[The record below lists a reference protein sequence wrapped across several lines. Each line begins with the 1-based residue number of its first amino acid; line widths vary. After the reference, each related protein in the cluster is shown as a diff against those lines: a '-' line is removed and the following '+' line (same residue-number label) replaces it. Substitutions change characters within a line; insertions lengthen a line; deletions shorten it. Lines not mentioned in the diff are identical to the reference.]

1 MRKINVGIIGFGV
14 VGQRRKKFIINNR
27 NYNLITISDVRF
39 NKNFKKKK
47 IFYFKNYKDVLKL
60 QNLDAVYVTLP
71 NYLASQVT
79 IDFLKKGVH
88 VFCEKP
94 PGRNPS
100 DIKKVILQEK
110 KNKKVKL
117 KYGFNHRYHES
128 IKLAK
133 KIISKK
139 TYGDVV
145 NIRAIYG
152 KSKIV
157 TFKKSDW
164 RAKRKFA
171 GGGILLDQ
179 GIHLLDLL
187 YYFVGKFEKY
197 KSFISNRYW
206 KYDVEDNAF
215 GLMKNSKGVIASIHS
230 TATQWQ
236 HKFSMEIS
244 LSQATL
250 LLHGILSGS
259 KSYGKETITIISKKN
274 KIKKK
279 IFYSKDNS
287 WKQEIDEFAEI
298 ILKNLKVKTG
308 NSEQALDVMNMV
320 YKIYKDDKSWKYN

>member
-1 MRKINVGIIGFGV
+1 MKKINVGIIGFGV

-39 NKNFKKKK
+39 SKNFKKKK
-47 IFYFKNYKDVLKL
+47 ISYYKNYKDVLKL
-60 QNLDAVYVTLP
+60 QNLDAVFVTLP

-94 PGRNPS
+94 PGRNPN

-133 KIISKK
+133 KIIFQK

-215 GLMKNSKGVIASIHS
+215 GLMKNNKGVIASIHS

-274 KIKKK
+274 KIRKK

>member
-1 MRKINVGIIGFGV
+1 MKKINVGIIGLGV
-14 VGQRRKKFIINNR
+14 VGQRRKKFINKNK
-27 NYNLITISDVRF
+27 NYNLIAISDVRF
-39 NKNFKKKK
+39 KKNFKKKK
-47 IFYFKNYKDVLKL
+47 ISYYKNFKDVLKL
-60 QNLDAVYVTLP
+60 NNIDAVYVTLP

-79 IDFLKKGVH
+79 INFLKKGVH

-94 PGRNPS
+94 PGRNPD
-100 DIKKVILQEK
+100 DIKKVISVEK
-110 KNKKVKL
+110 RNKNIKL

-133 KIISKK
+133 KIISQKM
-139 TYGDVV
+139 YGDVV

-152 KSKIV
+152 KSKII
-157 TFKKSDW
+157 TFKKCDW

-215 GLMKNSKGVIASIHS
+215 GLMKNGKGVIASIHS

-244 LSQATL
+244 LNHATL
-250 LLHGILSGS
+250 LLNGILSGS

-320 YKIYKDDKSWKYN
+320 YKIYKDDKSWRYN

>member
-1 MRKINVGIIGFGV
+1 MKKINVGIIGFGV
-14 VGQRRKKFIINNR
+14 VGQRRKKFIIDNR
-27 NYNLITISDVRF
+27 NYNLISISDVRF
-39 NKNFKKKK
+39 SKNFKKKK
-47 IFYFKNYKDVLKL
+47 ISYYKNYQDVLKL
-60 QNLDAVYVTLP
+60 QNLDAVFVTLP
-71 NYLASQVT
+71 NYLASKVT
-79 IDFLKKGVH
+79 IDFLKKDVH

-94 PGRNPS
+94 PGRNPN

-110 KNKKVKL
+110 KNKNVKL

-133 KIISKK
+133 KIISQKM
-139 TYGDVV
+139 YGDVV

-164 RAKRKFA
+164 RSKRKFA

-197 KSFISNRYW
+197 KSFISNHYW

-215 GLMKNSKGVIASIHS
+215 GLMKNKKGVIASIHS

-250 LLHGILSGS
+250 LLYGILSGS

-274 KIKKK
+274 KIRKK

-308 NSEQALDVMNMV
+308 NSKQALDVMNMV

>member
-1 MRKINVGIIGFGV
+1 M
-14 VGQRRKKFIINNR
+14 
-27 NYNLITISDVRF
+27 
-39 NKNFKKKK
+39 
-47 IFYFKNYKDVLKL
+47 
-60 QNLDAVYVTLP
+60 
-71 NYLASQVT
+71 ASQVT
-79 IDFLKKGVH
+79 INFLKKGVH

-94 PGRNPS
+94 PGRNPD
-100 DIKKVILQEK
+100 DIKKVISVEK
-110 KNKKVKL
+110 RNKNIKL

-133 KIISKK
+133 KIISQKM
-139 TYGDVV
+139 YGDVV

-152 KSKIV
+152 KSKII
-157 TFKKSDW
+157 TFKKCDW

-215 GLMKNSKGVIASIHS
+215 GLMKNGKGVIASIHS

-244 LSQATL
+244 LNHATL
-250 LLHGILSGS
+250 LLNGILSGS
-259 KSYGKETITIISKKN
+259 KSYGQEKLKIIPKESNSSVGSLKVEEIN
-274 KIKKK
+274 
-279 IFYSKDNS
+279 YLNDNS
-287 WKQEIDEFAEI
+287 WNDEI
-298 ILKNLKVKTG
+298 IDFTDIVLNNKKVVTG
-308 NSEQALDVMNMV
+308 NSYDALKVMELVEN
-320 YKIYKDDKSWKYN
+320 IYKADT

>member
-1 MRKINVGIIGFGV
+1 
-14 VGQRRKKFIINNR
+14 
-27 NYNLITISDVRF
+27 
-39 NKNFKKKK
+39 
-47 IFYFKNYKDVLKL
+47 
-60 QNLDAVYVTLP
+60 
-71 NYLASQVT
+71 
-79 IDFLKKGVH
+79 
-88 VFCEKP
+88 CEKP
-94 PGRNPS
+94 PGRNPD
-100 DIKKVILQEK
+100 DIKKVISVEK
-110 KNKKVKL
+110 RNKNIKL

-133 KIISKK
+133 KIISQKM
-139 TYGDVV
+139 YGDVV

-152 KSKIV
+152 KSKII
-157 TFKKSDW
+157 TFKKCDW

-215 GLMKNSKGVIASIHS
+215 GLMKNGKGVIASIHS

-244 LSQATL
+244 LNHATL
-250 LLHGILSGS
+250 LLNGILSGS

-320 YKIYKDDKSWKYN
+320 YKIYKDDKSWRYN

>member
-1 MRKINVGIIGFGV
+1 M
-14 VGQRRKKFIINNR
+14 
-27 NYNLITISDVRF
+27 
-39 NKNFKKKK
+39 
-47 IFYFKNYKDVLKL
+47 
-60 QNLDAVYVTLP
+60 TLP

-94 PGRNPS
+94 PGRNPN

-133 KIISKK
+133 KIIFQK

-215 GLMKNSKGVIASIHS
+215 GLMKNNKGVIASIHS

-274 KIKKK
+274 KIRKK